1 MAILSNN
8 NYNSSQSANN
18 IMMKQ
23 QISQTEQ
30 KQKEQIDKRM
40 NDQIEK
46 IREKAEREKAQVDRQ
61 TNRKQL
67 ILTQAKN
74 NSSTNIA
81 ESLSI
86 DDEIKLSKRK
96 NEVLNKSV
104 DLLETIENI
113 EKDNL
118 TEEELLGIKYSEYG
132 ELLREFNFKEYLNNI
147 LTEGVNENNVVDI
160 SILSGVSVNEMM
172 NSKSGFYKAIRNIN
186 ENVDIAK
193 NQIENNEIKGYY
205 KLSEILNTI
214 K

>member
-1 MAILSNN
+1 
-8 NYNSSQSANN
+8 
-18 IMMKQ
+18 
-23 QISQTEQ
+23 
-30 KQKEQIDKRM
+30 M

-96 NEVLNKSV
+96 NEILNKSV

-147 LTEGVNENNVVDI
+147 LTKGVNENNVVDI